1 MKYRTLGKTG
11 ITVSTVSFGCWA
23 IIGGFNWGHQEKKDS
38 LDALSAAYDAG
49 INFFDT
55 AEAYGN
61 GHSEQLIAEAL
72 GKKRDKIIIASKAS
86 PSHFTREK
94 LRQACE
100 RSLKNLRT
108 DYMDLYQLHWP
119 NRDVPIEETL
129 ESLEELKQEGK
140 IRAYGVSNFGP
151 RDLEDCLQ
159 TGFKI
164 CSNQMAYNLLFRA
177 VEYEVLSL
185 CKDNDIS
192 LLCYSPIMQGLLTG
206 KFRSIDDVPE
216 DRQRTRHF
224 SRSRAQARHDEKGA
238 EKEVIDAVSQIRK
251 IAEDAGI
258 SMTALS
264 IAWLLSRP
272 AVATA
277 IVGGRNAAQVKENA
291 LASDVTLDKDTVS
304 RLSQATEALKKELG
318 KNLDM
323 WESDSRVR
331 L

>member
-38 LDALSAAYDAG
+38 LEALSAAFDAG

-72 GKKRDKIIIASKAS
+72 GKKRDQIIIASKAN
-86 PSHFTREK
+86 PSHFSREK
-94 LRQACE
+94 LRQSCE

-119 NRDVPIEETL
+119 SRDVPIEETL

-151 RDLEDCLQ
+151 RDLKDSLQ
-159 TGFKI
+159 TDFKI

-177 VEYEVLSL
+177 MEYEVLSL

-206 KFRSIDDVPE
+206 KFHSIDGVPE

-224 SRSRAQARHDEKGA
+224 SRARAQARHDEEGA
-238 EKEVIDAVSQIRK
+238 EKEVMDAVSQIRK

-272 AVATA
+272 SVATA
-277 IVGGRNAAQVKENA
+277 IAGGRNASQVKENA
-291 LASDVTLDKDTVS
+291 LAADVILEKDTVS
-304 RLSQATEALKKELG
+304 RLSQATEALKKKLG

-323 WESDSRVR
+323 WESDSRIR
-331 L
+331 

>member
-11 ITVSTVSFGCWA
+11 ISISTVSFGCWA

-72 GKKRDKIIIASKAS
+72 GKKRDQIIIASKAS
-86 PSHFTREK
+86 PPHFTRDK

-100 RSLKNLRT
+100 RGLKNLRT

-119 NRDVPIEETL
+119 NLDIPLEETL
-129 ESLEELKQEGK
+129 ETLEELKQEGK

-151 RDLEDCLQ
+151 LDLKGSLQ
-159 TGFKI
+159 TDFKI

-206 KFRSIDDVPE
+206 KFHSIDDVPE

-224 SRSRAQARHDEKGA
+224 SRSRAQARHGEEGA
-238 EKEVIDAVSQIRK
+238 EKKVIDAVSQIRK

-258 SMTALS
+258 SMTSLS
-264 IAWLLSRP
+264 IAWLLSQP
-272 AVATA
+272 SVATA
-277 IVGGRNAAQVKENA
+277 IVGGRNSAQVKENA
-291 LASDVTLDKDTVS
+291 LASDVTLEENTVT
-304 RLSQATEALKKELG
+304 RLTQATEALKKKLG

-323 WESDSRVR
+323 WESDSRIR
-331 L
+331 

>member
-38 LDALSAAYDAG
+38 LNALSAAFDSG

-61 GHSEQLIAEAL
+61 GYSEELIAEAL
-72 GKKRDKIIIASKAS
+72 GQKRDQIIIASKAN
-86 PSHFTREK
+86 PSHFSRDK

-108 DYMDLYQLHWP
+108 DYLDLYQLHWP
-119 NRDVPIEETL
+119 NWNIPLEETL
-129 ESLEELKQEGK
+129 ESLEKLKQEGK
-140 IRAYGVSNFGP
+140 IRVYGVSNFGP
-151 RDLEDCLQ
+151 RDLKECLQ
-159 TGFKI
+159 TDLKI
-164 CSNQMAYNLLFRA
+164 CSNQMAYNLFFRA

-185 CKDNDIS
+185 CEDHDIS

-206 KFRSIDDVPE
+206 KFHLIDDVPE

-224 SRSRAQARHDEKGA
+224 SCSRAQARHDEEGA
-238 EKEVIDAVSQIRK
+238 EKEVMDAVSQIRK

-272 AVATA
+272 SVATA

-304 RLSQATEALKKELG
+304 RLSQSTEVLKKKLG
-318 KNLDM
+318 MNLDM
-323 WESDSRVR
+323 WESDSRIR

>member
-1 MKYRTLGKTG
+1 MKYRTLGKTD

-49 INFFDT
+49 INLFDT

-61 GHSEQLIAEAL
+61 GRSEQLIAEAL
-72 GKKRDKIIIASKAS
+72 GKKRDQIIIASKAN
-86 PSHFTREK
+86 PSHFTGDK
-94 LRQACE
+94 LREACE

-119 NRDVPIEETL
+119 NLDIPLEETL
-129 ESLEELKQEGK
+129 ETLEELKQEGK

-151 RDLEDCLQ
+151 RDIKDCLQ
-159 TGFKI
+159 TDFKI

-177 VEYEVLSL
+177 AEYEVLSL

-206 KFRSIDDVPE
+206 KFHSIDDVPE

-224 SRSRAQARHDEKGA
+224 SRSRAQARHGEEGA
-238 EKEVIDAVSQIRK
+238 EKEAMEAVSQIRK
-251 IAEDAGI
+251 IAQDAGI
-258 SMTALS
+258 SMTSLP

-272 AVATA
+272 SVATA

-291 LASDVTLDKDTVS
+291 LAADVTLDKETVS
-304 RLSQATEALKKELG
+304 HLSQATEALKKKLG

-323 WESDSRVR
+323 WESDSRIR
-331 L
+331 